1 MENRSRDRDLTN
13 LERELEAS
21 FIADLDGGP
30 DEVKTAVLGP
40 ESAPTVQMPGNFDV
54 NATSR
59 FKSPEYS
66 DIADGEKVDV
76 HSTSR
81 LRGLS
86 GDSIDLDLD
95 RRADALGRRD
105 NAEKPRADDAGLSQ
119 EVVAVSPG
127 RRVDS

>member
-40 ESAPTVQMPGNFDV
+40 ESAPTVEMPGNFDV
-54 NATSR
+54 NAPSR

-66 DIADGEKVDV
+66 DIADGEKVNVD
-76 HSTSR
+76 STSTLLA
-81 LRGLS
+81 LRV
-86 GDSIDLDLD
+86 DSIDLDLD
-95 RRADALGRRD
+95 GLADPVGSGQTVEHMLPAY
-105 NAEKPRADDAGLSQ
+105 
-119 EVVAVSPG
+119 VV
-127 RRVDS
+127 